1 MQRLHLRILQEMARL
16 ETKKEREE
24 AITEILNLLEDIAD
38 GKLLPEEGE
47 NPGTGKVNPFEGRI
61 LWSQ

>member
-1 MQRLHLRILQEMARL
+1 MYRLHIMILQELARL

-24 AITEILNLLEDIAD
+24 AITEILDLLEELVD
-38 GKLLPEEGE
+38 GKNLPEKEDSAE
-47 NPGTGKVNPFEGRI
+47 DRRVNPFDGQI